1 MLYRHRTK
9 CYNIFEVNTME
20 LRVLKYFLSVAKEE
34 SISGAANAL
43 HLSQP
48 TLSRQLKDLEDELGK
63 QLFIRG
69 SKRITLTDEGRI
81 LKKRAEEIVSLVE
94 KTESEIAVSD
104 EHIYGDVFIGA
115 GETVGVRYLTKAAK
129 RVRDVY
135 PDIRFHIISGDRADV
150 VERLDS
156 GLVDFGLVF
165 GSVDDTK
172 YESIKIPNSDI
183 WGVLMRKDS
192 PLAEKEMIEPKDLYN
207 KPLIISRQADKTG
220 IVKRLLNRSADKLN
234 IVATYNLIFN
244 GSLMVQD
251 GLGYALAIESITSNT
266 DKSEIVFRPLS
277 NVLCEDMHVIWK
289 KDNVFSKA
297 SEKLL
302 EELKQNISA

>member
-1 MLYRHRTK
+1 ML
-9 CYNIFEVNTME
+9 E
-20 LRVLKYFLSVAKEE
+20 LRVLGYFLAVAREE

-48 TLSRQLKDLEDELGK
+48 TLSRQLKNMEDELGK

-69 SKRITLTDEGRI
+69 GKKIELTDEGRI
-81 LKKRAEEIVSLVE
+81 LKKRAEEIIALVE
-94 KTESEIAVSD
+94 KTENEISVSD
-104 EHIYGDVFIGA
+104 EHISGDVFIGA

-135 PDIRFHIISGDRADV
+135 PDIRFHIISGDRTDV

-165 GSVDDTK
+165 GSADETK
-172 YESIKIPNSDI
+172 YESIQIPNSDV

-192 PLAEKEMIEPKDLYN
+192 PLAEKEMIEPKDLYD
-207 KPLIISRQADKTG
+207 KPLIVSRQADKTG
-220 IVKRLLNRSADKLN
+220 IVKRLLHRSADKLR

-244 GSLMVQD
+244 GALMVQD
-251 GLGYALAIESITSNT
+251 GLGYGLCLESIISPSQN
-266 DKSEIVFRPLS
+266 SELCFKPLT
-277 NVLCEDMHVIWK
+277 NALVEEMRVIWK

-297 SEKLL
+297 AKVFV
-302 EELKQNISA
+302 EELQS

>member
-1 MLYRHRTK
+1 
-9 CYNIFEVNTME
+9 ME
-20 LRVLKYFLSVAKEE
+20 LRVLKYFLAAAKEG
-34 SISGAANAL
+34 SVSGAANSL

-81 LKKRAEEIVSLVE
+81 LKRRADEIVSLVE
-94 KTESEIAVSD
+94 KTENEIAVSD
-104 EHIYGDVFIGA
+104 EHIYGDVLIGA

-129 RVRDVY
+129 TVRDKY
-135 PDIRFHIISGDRADV
+135 SDIHFHIISGDRSDV
-150 VERLDS
+150 VERLDN
-156 GLVDFGLVF
+156 GLVDFGLIF

-172 YESIKIPNSDI
+172 YESIKIPNNDI
-183 WGVLMRKDS
+183 WGVLMRKDC
-192 PLAEKEMIEPKDLYN
+192 PLAEKETIEPKDLYDM
-207 KPLIISRQADKTG
+207 PLIVSRQADKTG

-244 GSLMVQD
+244 GALMVQD
-251 GLGYALAIESITSNT
+251 GLGCALALESITSNT
-266 DKSEIVFRPLS
+266 DKNELIFRPFS
-277 NVLCEDMHVIWK
+277 STLCEEMHIIWK

-297 SEKLL
+297 AKVFV
-302 EELKQNISA
+302 EELQS

>member
-1 MLYRHRTK
+1 
-9 CYNIFEVNTME
+9 ME
-20 LRVLKYFLSVAKEE
+20 LRVLKYFLAVAKEE

-48 TLSRQLKDLEDELGK
+48 TLSRQLKDLEEELKK

-94 KTESEIAVSD
+94 KTENEISVSD

-129 RVRDVY
+129 SVRDKY
-135 PDIRFHIISGDRADV
+135 PDIHFHIISGDRSDV

-156 GLVDFGLVF
+156 GLVDFGLIF

-192 PLAEKEMIEPKDLYN
+192 PLAKKETIEPKDLYD
-207 KPLIISRQADKTG
+207 KPLIVSRQADKTG
-220 IVKRLLNRSADKLN
+220 IVKRLLHRSADKLN
-234 IVATYNLIFN
+234 IIATYNLIFN
-244 GSLMVQD
+244 GALMVQD
-251 GLGYALAIESITSNT
+251 GLGYALALESITSNT
-266 DKSEIVFRPLS
+266 DKSELIFRPFS
-277 NVLCEDMHVIWK
+277 DTLCEEMHIIRK

-297 SEKLL
+297 AQVFI
-302 EELKQNISA
+302 EELQS